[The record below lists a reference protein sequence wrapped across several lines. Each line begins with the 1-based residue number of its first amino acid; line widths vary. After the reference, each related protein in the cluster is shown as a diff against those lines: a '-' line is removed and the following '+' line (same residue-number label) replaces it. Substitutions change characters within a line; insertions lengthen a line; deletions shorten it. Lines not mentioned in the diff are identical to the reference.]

1 MSTSPRMQ
9 RFLLIGLGVILVL
22 PNLSHA
28 GEDADYVLTADP
40 IVIPTGEP
48 TEITLSLVVFD
59 PDDVPLGGVF
69 FCFSPEDG
77 LDVLGFEWLI
87 DLSDPDLLH
96 LDELPCPQ
104 AVWTGLVASE
114 IAPWGIR
121 YPVARISVL
130 ASAFGLH
137 PVDTDVFVAHHD
149 HFGFLAPMSEV
160 INVVAGPC
168 TDPADDTPPTMSVRP
183 VYEWIPTL
191 PFAGFIDP
199 RGESTDGQTFD
210 LGIRN
215 LWVEFSEPVVD
226 VGSTAGGTETGA
238 LTSDAFLISET
249 GGDPPPGV
257 EYFTFPTHREMLVR
271 LDEPIAPQEW
281 TTIRFDV
288 EDLCGNPIEN
298 LGDLGPETDEPDR
311 VDIGFLP
318 CDIDQSGIVQPLDL
332 LWFRQMFTGVR
343 VPKLGGLRDYID
355 SDRSGTLNPTDL
367 LRFRQLLLGTPPAT
381 RPWVGEAMNHPR
393 P

>member
-1 MSTSPRMQ
+1 MSTSQ
-9 RFLLIGLGVILVL
+9 RIPGFLLIGLAVILVF
-22 PNLSHA
+22 PALSHA
-28 GEDADYVLTADP
+28 AGGSDYVLTADP

-59 PDDVPLGGVF
+59 PGDLPLGAIL
-69 FCFSPEDG
+69 FCFSAEDG
-77 LDVLGFEWLI
+77 LEVLGFEWLI
-87 DLSDPDLLH
+87 DLSDPDWLH
-96 LDELPCPQ
+96 VDELPCPQ
-104 AVWTGLVASE
+104 AVWSGLVAPE
-114 IAPWGIR
+114 IPWGIR

-130 ASAFGLH
+130 ASESGLH
-137 PVDTDVFVAHHD
+137 LLHTNVQVFHAYLLCELSPV
-149 HFGFLAPMSEV
+149 SEV

-168 TDPADDTPPTMSVRP
+168 PDPADDTPPTMSVRP
-183 VYEWIPTL
+183 VYELIPAL

-199 RGESTDGQTFD
+199 RAESTDGQAFD

-215 LWVEFSEPVVD
+215 LWIEFSEPVVD
-226 VGSTAGGTETGA
+226 LGSTVGGTETGA
-238 LTSDAFLISET
+238 LTSDALLISAT
-249 GGDPPPGV
+249 GGEPPPGV

-271 LDEPIAPQEW
+271 LDGPIAPQEW

-318 CDIDQSGIVQPLDL
+318 CDIDQSGTVQPLDL

-355 SDRSGTLNPTDL
+355 SDRSGTLNPADL

-381 RPWVGEAMNHPR
+381 RPWVGETMNHPR